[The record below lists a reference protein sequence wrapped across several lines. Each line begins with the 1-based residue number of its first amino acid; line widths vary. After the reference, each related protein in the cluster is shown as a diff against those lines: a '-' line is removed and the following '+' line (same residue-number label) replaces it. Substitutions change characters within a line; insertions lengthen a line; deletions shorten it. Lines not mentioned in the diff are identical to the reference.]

1 MTLAVILA
9 ATLLFFIA
17 LQRSR
22 LVDISWSVIAESN
35 GALGALRDPALDDDA
50 RERAARQFAIRMFAM
65 FGRIAA
71 LSILV
76 CAAPF
81 AILALAVAAGI
92 TDSDAIWR
100 VSTSWAFIAANVAL
114 FVIMLKWDRKA

>member
-9 ATLLFFIA
+9 ASALFFVA
-17 LQRSR
+17 FQRSHV
-22 LVDISWSVIAESN
+22 VDLSWSIIAESS
-35 GALGALRDPALDDDA
+35 GALGALRDSALDDDA

-65 FGRIAA
+65 FGRIAV
-71 LSILV
+71 LSLLV

-100 VSTSWAFIAANVAL
+100 ISTSWGFIAANVAV
-114 FVIMLKWDRKA
+114 FAVMLKWDRKS

>member
-9 ATLLFFIA
+9 ATALFFVA
-17 LQRSR
+17 FQRSH
-22 LVDISWSVIAESN
+22 LVDLSWSIIAESS
-35 GALGALRDPALDDDA
+35 GAIGVLRDSALDDDA
-50 RERAARQFAIRMFAM
+50 REAAARKFAVRMFGL

-71 LSILV
+71 LSLLV
-76 CAAPF
+76 CAAPI
-81 AILALAVAAGI
+81 AIIALAVAAGI

-100 VSTSWAFIAANVAL
+100 ISTSWAFIAANVAL